1 MTSAY
6 YNLMQFRLLVLAL
19 ALAAAPLAK
28 AGEAPSCAAAAQDV
42 LAGTPGQLLSVIE
55 ASDRCTIIFL
65 MHREGKRPRRMTFD
79 LPVRPRLSGRPEGK
93 MADPAKFYR
102 AREADSH
109 TAD

>member
-1 MTSAY
+1 MMTSARY
-6 YNLMQFRLLVLAL
+6 KLMQFMLLLL

-28 AGEAPSCAAAAQDV
+28 ADEAPGCAGAAQDV
-42 LAGTPGQLLSVIE
+42 LAGAPGRLLSVIE
-55 ASDRCTIIFL
+55 ASGRCTIIFL

-93 MADPAKFYR
+93 TADPAKLYR
-102 AREADSH
+102 AGETDSR